1 MNYLKNNS
9 TRNQMKEYIVE
20 LKQNEL
26 NEFFLEIPEE
36 ILIDLDWF
44 DKTNLKM
51 EIENDGSLTIRK
63 MPNSKEIEQNS
74 NLML

>member
-1 MNYLKNNS
+1 
-9 TRNQMKEYIVE
+9 MKEHIIE

-36 ILIDLDWF
+36 ILIYLDWF
-44 DKTNLKM
+44 DKTKLII

-63 MPNSKEIEQNS
+63 LPKPKEVEEAP